1 MADSAPP
8 PLAARSE
15 AEQEAARETG
25 KPTRLTAACARAQA
39 VVVVA
44 DGGKPSM
51 AAAFRDIREEE
62 KIATTRAAL
71 GMVKKR

>member
-1 MADSAPP
+1 MTADSAPP

-39 VVVVA
+39 VVVVVD
-44 DGGKPSM
+44 DGQPSM
-51 AAAFRDIREEE
+51 AAASIDTEEDEE
-62 KIATTRAAL
+62 KNAWH
-71 GMVKKR
+71 